1 MIIGMSLWLA
11 AAASPAAQKPQPLT
25 IEQAVQQVRED
36 TDGHVLS
43 ADTVRSGRTSKYR
56 IKVLT
61 PEGRVRVVEVDSD
74 PNKGAKAD
82 PGKGRNKET
91 H

>member
-11 AAASPAAQKPQPLT
+11 VAASSAAQNPQPLT
-25 IEQAVQQVRED
+25 MDQAVQQVRED
-36 TDGHVLS
+36 TEGHVLS
-43 ADTVRSGRTSKYR
+43 ADTVRSRRANKYR

-61 PEGRVRVVEVDSD
+61 PEGRVRVVEVDSV